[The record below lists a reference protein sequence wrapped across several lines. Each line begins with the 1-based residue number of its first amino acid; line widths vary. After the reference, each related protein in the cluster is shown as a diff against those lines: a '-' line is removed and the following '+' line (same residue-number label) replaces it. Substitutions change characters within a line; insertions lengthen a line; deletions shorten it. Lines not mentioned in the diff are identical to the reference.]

1 MIQTLEAVISKQG
14 NIHLL
19 EAVRLKAN
27 RRALVVTILD
37 EDPVTAPITEEDQHD
52 SPPKPKG
59 MGRHHSGRSD
69 VSQNAEIL
77 IRNRIGKKKCL

>member
-1 MIQTLEAVISKQG
+1 MIQTLEAVINKQG

-19 EAVRLKAN
+19 EPVRLKAN
-27 RRALVVTILD
+27 RRALVMILD
-37 EDPVTAPITEEDQHD
+37 EEPITAPVTESDQHD

-77 IRNRIGKKKCL
+77 LRNRIVKKKCL